1 MTPAALTTAK
11 FTTVASMMGEWQESV
26 LNGEPP
32 VTWPHGLPTPELTPG
47 HVVLL
52 GGAPGSGKTAVA
64 MQIVV
69 EALRNNVAL
78 RAMYACCEMTP
89 AALLDRQ
96 LARLSGVDA
105 ETIRLRAFTKE
116 HGDRLDV
123 GLATI
128 EEVAARLAFLEPP
141 FTLENLAASADA
153 HAASLLVL
161 DYVQRFSVGGPDGE
175 GRARMNAAMDALRRF
190 ASAGHC
196 VLVLSAVGRQR
207 DSQGRSSYA
216 DLNLASFRESSEL
229 EFGCDSAYIIAP
241 INDDASSAVRLAC
254 VKNRHGPMTSV
265 DLAFDRA
272 HQSFS
277 LIGRAEPDAPTSRRT
292 KNKNP
297 KRLAECDPAFSA
309 ESLAA
314 LWGSV
319 PAAGESDE

>member
-1 MTPAALTTAK
+1 MA
-11 FTTVASMMGEWQESV
+11 EWRESV
-26 LNGEPP
+26 LTGSPP
-32 VTWPHGLPTPELTPG
+32 ETWPHGLPTPELTPG
-47 HVVLL
+47 HVTLL
-52 GGAPGSGKTAVA
+52 GGAPGSGKTAIA
-64 MQIVV
+64 MQVVV
-69 EALRNNVAL
+69 EALRNNGAL

-105 ETIRLRAFTKE
+105 ETIRMRAFTDE
-116 HGDRLDV
+116 HADRIDV
-123 GLATI
+123 GLATV

-141 FTLENLAASADA
+141 FTLENVAASGDA
-153 HAASLLVL
+153 HEAGIIAV

-175 GRARMNAAMDALRRF
+175 GRAKMNAVMDMLRGF
-190 ASAGHC
+190 ASAGHA

-229 EFGCDSAYIIAP
+229 EFGCDAAYIVAP
-241 INDDASSAVRLAC
+241 VNDDASSAVRLSC

-277 LIGRAEPDAPTSRRT
+277 LIGAAKPDAPTSRRT
-292 KNKNP
+292 KNKEP
-297 KRLAECDPAFSA
+297 KRPAEPDPAFSA